1 MTRRHLRRWPPVAER
16 ARVAAQLLAEA
27 AAFTD
32 EVGLLAG
39 PLALAPA
46 GGMPKS
52 RIPAPVV
59 IAAAAPVPAPSA
71 EPAPAPPTPEPAPP
85 VVAAAPSPTSAALAL
100 AETGVTFA
108 RRGLWALAVPHFRRA
123 VEVDPAAV
131 AIWCRLGEA
140 LNHVDDLEGAR
151 QAYEKGLAVDANH
164 PRALYGLGVILDRL
178 RRPEEATVYY
188 RRAREGAPA
197 R

>member
-27 AAFTD
+27 AAFTED
-32 EVGLLAG
+32 VGLLTG

-46 GGMPKS
+46 GGMPKA
-52 RIPAPVV
+52 RVPVPVNVVAPPPAP
-59 IAAAAPVPAPSA
+59 
-71 EPAPAPPTPEPAPP
+71 EPAPAPPAAPEPPAPAP
-85 VVAAAPSPTSAALAL
+85 VASTPVPAAMAL

-108 RRGLWALAVPHFRRA
+108 RRGLWSQAVPQFRHA
-123 VEVDPAAV
+123 IELDPV
-131 AIWCRLGEA
+131 NVPIWCRLGEA
-140 LNHVDDLEGAR
+140 LNHIDDLDGAR
-151 QAYEKGLAVDANH
+151 LAYEKGLAVDEKH
-164 PRALYGLGVILDRL
+164 PRALYGMGVVLDRL

-188 RRAREGAPA
+188 RRAREATA

>member
-1 MTRRHLRRWPPVAER
+1 VTRRHLRRWPPVAER

-32 EVGLLAG
+32 DVGLSAG
-39 PLALAPA
+39 TLALAPA
-46 GGMPKS
+46 GGIP
-52 RIPAPVV
+52 RARVPAP
-59 IAAAAPVPAPSA
+59 AAAPPPPPPPAPAPAPSA
-71 EPAPAPPTPEPAPP
+71 E
-85 VVAAAPSPTSAALAL
+85 ALAL
-100 AETGVTFA
+100 AEAGVTLA
-108 RRGLWALAVPHFRRA
+108 RRGLWAQAAPQFRRA
-123 VEVDPAAV
+123 VEIDPRAV

-151 QAYEKGLAVDANH
+151 QAYEKALAVDAAH
-164 PRALYGLGVILDRL
+164 PRALYGLGVVLDRL

-188 RRAREGAPA
+188 RRAREATG

>member
-27 AAFTD
+27 AAFTE

-46 GGMPKS
+46 GGIPKT
-52 RIPAPVV
+52 RVVMPAPVPV
-59 IAAAAPVPAPSA
+59 PAPAPEPPPPPPPAAAAPVP
-71 EPAPAPPTPEPAPP
+71 
-85 VVAAAPSPTSAALAL
+85 AALAL

-108 RRGLWALAVPHFRRA
+108 RRGLWAQAVPQFRRA
-123 VEVDPAAV
+123 VELDPAAV

-140 LNHVDDLEGAR
+140 LNHIDDLEGAR
-151 QAYEKGLAVDANH
+151 QAYERGLSVDAAH
-164 PRALYGLGVILDRL
+164 PRALYGLGVVLDRL
-178 RRPEEATVYY
+178 RRPDEATVYY
-188 RRAREGAPA
+188 RRAREGGAAP

>member
-27 AAFTD
+27 AAFTED
-32 EVGLLAG
+32 VGLLTG

-46 GGMPKS
+46 GGMPKA
-52 RIPAPVV
+52 RVPVPVTVVAPPPAP
-59 IAAAAPVPAPSA
+59 
-71 EPAPAPPTPEPAPP
+71 EPAPAPPAAPEPPAPAP
-85 VVAAAPSPTSAALAL
+85 VASTPVPAAMAL

-108 RRGLWALAVPHFRRA
+108 RRGLWSQAVPQFRHA
-123 VEVDPAAV
+123 IELDPV
-131 AIWCRLGEA
+131 NVPIWCRLGEA
-140 LNHVDDLEGAR
+140 LNHIDDLDGAR
-151 QAYEKGLAVDANH
+151 LAYEKGLAVDEKH
-164 PRALYGLGVILDRL
+164 PRALYGMGVVLDRL

-188 RRAREGAPA
+188 RRAREATA

>member
-27 AAFTD
+27 AAFTED
-32 EVGLLAG
+32 VGLLTG

-52 RIPAPVV
+52 RVPAPVV
-59 IAAAAPVPAPSA
+59 VAAPPPPPAP
-71 EPAPAPPTPEPAPP
+71 EPAPAPEPPPAPAP
-85 VVAAAPSPTSAALAL
+85 VAVTPVPAAMAL

-108 RRGLWALAVPHFRRA
+108 RRGLWAQAVPQFRRA
-123 VEVDPAAV
+123 VELDPV
-131 AIWCRLGEA
+131 NVPIWCRLGEA
-140 LNHVDDLEGAR
+140 LNHIDDLAGAR
-151 QAYEKGLAVDANH
+151 EAYEKALAVDDKH
-164 PRALYGLGVILDRL
+164 SRALYGLGVVFDRL
-178 RRPEEATVYY
+178 RRPDEATVYY
-188 RRAREGAPA
+188 RRAREGGATA

>member
-1 MTRRHLRRWPPVAER
+1 VTRRHLRRWPPVAER

-32 EVGLLAG
+32 DVGLG
-39 PLALAPA
+39 SGTLALAAA
-46 GGMPKS
+46 GGIPKTRVPVPS
-52 RIPAPVV
+52 APVAASAPPPPAPPPPPPPP
-59 IAAAAPVPAPSA
+59 APAPSA
-71 EPAPAPPTPEPAPP
+71 E
-85 VVAAAPSPTSAALAL
+85 ALAL
-100 AETGVTFA
+100 AEAGVAFA
-108 RRGLWALAVPHFRRA
+108 RRGLWAQAVPQFRRA
-123 VEVDPAAV
+123 VEMAPAAV

-151 QAYEKGLAVDANH
+151 QAYEKGLAVDADH

-178 RRPEEATVYY
+178 RRPDEATAYY
-188 RRAREGAPA
+188 RRAREATA